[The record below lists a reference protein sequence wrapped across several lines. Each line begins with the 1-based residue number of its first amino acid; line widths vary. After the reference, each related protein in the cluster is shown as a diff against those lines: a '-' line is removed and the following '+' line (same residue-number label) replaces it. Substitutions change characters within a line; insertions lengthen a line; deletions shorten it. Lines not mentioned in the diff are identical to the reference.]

1 MPPASIFSHPN
12 GPCTA
17 ADLDAVENRLGR
29 RIPASYRDLLR
40 RTGGGL
46 LDDDHRVFPDIRSA
60 APWADGYPVREIN
73 GLADL
78 ARDTVAEVF
87 GAGWGPAGRV
97 ITVADLPGN
106 RPGWIVVNCGIE
118 GVPEGA
124 VLAMTPGDRTWRVL
138 AVSFGEFLGTL
149 GHAWPGDPVGIEREC
164 ARHGAFSP
172 ALVGALDALV
182 ASGTWEPEV
191 PLRALAERIIDAK
204 DYLGLH
210 DDADSRL
217 FLDVLYALTSVTSE
231 PETSAEF
238 MDRLADLVGDGG
250 ADNKAGSTT
259 GTPPT
264 FRLTYGCSPMFVD
277 EWWDDRDAARGLG
290 YLGSTVTVRRDRL
303 LHNLDRGIDL
313 YHRFRVTPWEQWLR
327 TDRARIAAGDAT
339 GLTHMRSAYGGMGSI
354 NDLYICPWN
363 GHPVTEAEWNPVTD
377 RHEEIISA
385 ISADVTALLDHD
397 RTGSSRTDSEED
409 R

>member
-1 MPPASIFSHPN
+1 MTPASIFSRTN
-12 GPCTA
+12 GPCTG

-46 LDDDHRVFPDIRSA
+46 LDDDHRVFPDVRSA
-60 APWADGYPVREIN
+60 APWADGYRISEIN
-73 GLADL
+73 GVADL
-78 ARDTVAEVF
+78 ARDTVAEIF

-97 ITVADLPGN
+97 ITVAGLPGN

-118 GVPEGA
+118 GVPDGA

-149 GHAWPGDPVGIEREC
+149 GRAWPGDPAGTEREC

-172 ALVGALDALV
+172 ALAGALDALA

-210 DDADSRL
+210 GDADSRL
-217 FLDVLYALTSVTSE
+217 FLDVLYALTVAPAGTGPE
-231 PETSAEF
+231 PRTAAEF
-238 MDRLADLVGDGG
+238 HARLTDLVGDSG
-250 ADNKAGSTT
+250 DT
-259 GTPPT
+259 GTPT
-264 FRLTYGCSPMFVD
+264 VFRLTYGCSPVFVD
-277 EWWDDRDAARGLG
+277 EWWDDRDAARGRG
-290 YLGSTVTVRRDRL
+290 YLGSAAAVRRDRL

-327 TDRARIAAGDAT
+327 TDRARIAAGDAD

-385 ISADVTALLDHD
+385 ISADVRALLDHG
-397 RTGSSRTDSEED
+397 RTGDRPGRTDSKED